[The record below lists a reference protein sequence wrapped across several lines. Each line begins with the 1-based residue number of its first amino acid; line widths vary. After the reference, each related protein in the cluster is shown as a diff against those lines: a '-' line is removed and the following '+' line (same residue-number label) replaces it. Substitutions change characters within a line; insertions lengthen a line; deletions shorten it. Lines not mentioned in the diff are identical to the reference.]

1 MARGILSPRMTLL
14 HRKRGSPI
22 CKTRSDDAMGNW
34 TRRRFLK
41 AAGAA
46 GMVAA
51 SAGVTGSY
59 TLWRTVRGELPPEGS
74 PYVENWGEATAD
86 LREAPILLVWND
98 RGTPPTGAYLAE
110 ILRAEGLNAFRTISL
125 EALRE
130 ELLERFPL
138 VLLSAGSLDTTSAEV
153 LRRYVARGGS
163 LIAMRPPPHLADLF
177 GVEPLSAQTVDGY
190 IRILY
195 EHPVGRGFPPESLQF
210 HGTADHY
217 RLAGAE
223 EIARLATKAG
233 DLPFP
238 AVTVHRSGLGKAA
251 LWVFDL
257 AWSVALTRQGN
268 PALAALEG
276 RKPVEMRAHRLFRGW
291 IDLDRIEIPQADE
304 QMRLLSRLIAWML
317 ADRLP
322 LPRLWYFPAGAPGM
336 LVATGDAHNTP
347 PDAVEEALRRVE
359 QRSGWFSVYYA
370 PLPRNPA
377 QRAWHR
383 LQNWLERSAAHVVQ
397 PEHVQAWRERGHE
410 FGIHPYVEEGL
421 EAGWRRYWEVFTGM
435 GYGPVPPTVRTHRV
449 LWSGWVETARVQA
462 KYGIRMN
469 LDYYLIGPLFR
480 KPDGE
485 WAFGYFTG
493 SGLPMRFVDEQGRLL
508 AIYQQ
513 PTHLVDEQLIGWTW
527 EGAPRFPPAKAVEIS
542 RALIERAAKGA
553 WGAIGLQ
560 AHIDPFAI
568 GGEAA
573 AAQAAW
579 LEGVLDAAVAYGLPI
594 WSAQRWLQFV
604 EARMGAV
611 FQAVRW
617 NPTARQLRF
626 RVIPAAP
633 LAFQWEIGMPL
644 EFQSLRLTRVEVDGQ
659 PISYRER
666 PLRGI
671 SYGWIA
677 LPIRSAV
684 ITGFYA

>member
-1 MARGILSPRMTLL
+1 
-14 HRKRGSPI
+14 
-22 CKTRSDDAMGNW
+22 MGNW

-41 AAGAA
+41 AVGAA
-46 GMVAA
+46 GVVAA

-59 TLWRTVRGELPPEGS
+59 TLWRTVQGELPPEGS
-74 PYVENWGEATAD
+74 PYVENQREARVD
-86 LREAPILLVWND
+86 LQGAPILLVRND

-110 ILRAEGLNAFRTISL
+110 ILRAEGLNAFQTISL

-138 VLLSAGSLDTTSAEV
+138 VLLSAGSLDVTMAEA

-163 LIAMRPPPHLADLF
+163 LIAMRPPLHLADFF
-177 GVEPLSAQTVDGY
+177 GVEPLPGQTADGY
-190 IRILY
+190 IRILP
-195 EHPVGRGFPPESLQF
+195 EHPVGRGFPPEALQF
-210 HGTADHY
+210 HGPADHY
-217 RLAGAE
+217 RLAGATA
-223 EIARLATKAG
+223 IAQLTTKTG

-238 AVTVHRSGLGKAA
+238 AVTVHRMGSGKAA
-251 LWVFDL
+251 LWAFDL

-268 PALAALEG
+268 PAHANQERDDLHGL
-276 RKPVEMRAHRLFRGW
+276 RAHELFAGWLDLERLA
-291 IDLDRIEIPQADE
+291 IPQADE
-304 QMRLLSRLIAWML
+304 QMRLLSQLIAWML

-336 LVATGDAHNTP
+336 LIATGDAHNTP
-347 PDAVEEALRRVE
+347 PEAVEEALRRVE

-377 QRAWHR
+377 QRMWHR
-383 LQNWLERSAAHVVQ
+383 LLNWLDQSAAHVVQ

-449 LWSGWVETARVQA
+449 LWSGWVETAQVQA

-469 LDYYLIGPLFR
+469 LDYYLIGPLFQ
-480 KPDGE
+480 KLDGE

-568 GGEAA
+568 GGEPA

-604 EARMGAV
+604 EARAGAV
-611 FQAVRW
+611 FQTVRW
-617 NPTARQLRF
+617 DPTTRQLRF
-626 RVIPAAP
+626 QVIPAVS
-633 LAFQWEIGMPL
+633 LAFQWEIGIPL
-644 EFQSLRLTRVEVDGQ
+644 EFQSLRLARVEADGQ
-659 PISYRER
+659 PIPYRER

-671 SYGWIA
+671 AYGWIA